1 MTDLPRPARAARRPL
16 FVALLAALLAAA
28 NPACAQNHFPN
39 DLSGKPT
46 FVVAA
51 LKPGDPL
58 KLVAYGDM
66 RFTDPANTYDTNPRV
81 RKYLVDQIARERPDA
96 LFVSGDLPF
105 QGGHRAD
112 WDEYR
117 AETKPWTDENLRV
130 YPVIGN
136 HEMIPPG
143 PDALKNYFAEF
154 PWLAGRAWY
163 SVQLG
168 GVYLIALDSNSGH
181 EETSFADGP
190 QRKWLE
196 SQLAHLPPE
205 VDFVFFVIH
214 MPLVNDVQSEV
225 IADLPATNEVDLRR
239 YLESQSK
246 LTHAKFVVVS
256 GHIHNYERFE
266 LNGISYIVSGGGGAK
281 PYPVFARSPQDLY
294 RDPAYPNFNYL
305 TLQVHG
311 KQADVAMYRVADP
324 KAEALSMEVKERFT
338 LNAK

>member
-1 MTDLPRPARAARRPL
+1 LVGVWAFLM
-16 FVALLAALLAAA
+16 AAA
-28 NPACAQNHFPN
+28 DLAHSQPTYAN
-39 DLSGKPT
+39 DLSGKPS
-46 FVVAA
+46 FVVSEF
-51 LKPGDPL
+51 KPSDPL
-58 KLVAYGDM
+58 KIVAYGDM
-66 RFTDPANTYDTNPRV
+66 RFTDPSNTSDTNPRV

-105 QGGHRAD
+105 KGGNNAD
-112 WDEYR
+112 WDVYR
-117 AETKPWTDENLRV
+117 AETKSWTDEKLRV

-143 PDALKNYFAEF
+143 PAARNNYFAEF
-154 PWLAGRAWY
+154 SWLRGRLWY

-168 GVYLIALDSNSGH
+168 SVYLIALDSNSRH
-181 EETSFADGP
+181 EETNFTNGP
-190 QRKWLE
+190 QRKWIEL
-196 SQLAHLPPE
+196 QLAHLPPE
-205 VDFVFFVIH
+205 VNFVFFVIH

-225 IADLPATNEVDLRR
+225 IADLPESQEVALRS

-246 LTHAKFVVVS
+246 LTHAKFVVIS

-281 PYPVFARSPQDLY
+281 PYPGYARSPRDLY
-294 RDPAYPNFNYL
+294 HDPAEPNFNYL

-311 KQADVAMYRVADP
+311 KQADVTMYRVADP
-324 KAEALSMEVKERFT
+324 KAATLSMEVKERFT